1 MGRQPKA
8 NITLDTRLTDLPT
21 ALRWREWIGR
31 VEGVIFAARE
41 PLTHPRHLAKVVDPT
56 ATSI

>member
-1 MGRQPKA
+1 
-8 NITLDTRLTDLPT
+8 LPT